1 MRPGHLCM
9 VETFPPPG
17 EPCNYRSIRDMSDSP
32 TSVPRRKLK
41 FLPTAATFKLLD
53 PLGVGTVGAV
63 YRAESPDISE
73 PVAVKLLHPTIAHDE
88 NIVDR
93 FQREIMIMQRLNHP
107 HIVRH
112 YGGGLMDGQYFYAMQ
127 LLEHGTLRDRIQEH
141 GPLTW
146 QQTAAY
152 AAQIASALQHAHNH
166 GIIHRD
172 LKASNLF
179 FGEDGQL
186 ILGDFGIARDTHEA
200 DVTGAGITVG
210 TYAYMS
216 PEQICAD
223 KQISGKAD
231 LYSLGCVMVEMLT
244 GKPPFSGLNFAQ
256 IWDQHLH
263 KQPESLREQGVDC
276 PEWLDNLIL
285 QLLEKDPERR
295 PFNARAVQ
303 GLIRDKL
310 EDEFGSDLSHLTQNL
325 PPMEAALSQQGMH
338 WGRLLIGILVIAG
351 LVAIAVLLDS

>member
-1 MRPGHLCM
+1 
-9 VETFPPPG
+9 
-17 EPCNYRSIRDMSDSP
+17 MSDP
-32 TSVPRRKLK
+32 QTSVPRRKLK
-41 FLPTAATFKLLD
+41 FLPTAATFKLLE

-63 YRAESPDISE
+63 FRAESPDIDE

-93 FQREIMIMQRLNHP
+93 FQREIMIMERLNHP

-127 LLEHGTLRDRIQEH
+127 LLRHGTLRDRLQAH
-141 GPLTW
+141 GPLPW
-146 QQTAAY
+146 QQAA
-152 AAQIASALQHAHNH
+152 AFTAQIASALQHAHNH

-200 DVTGAGITVG
+200 DVTGTGITVG

-244 GKPPFSGLNFAQ
+244 GKPPFTGLNFAQ

-263 KQPESLREQGVDC
+263 KKPAGMREQGVDC
-276 PEWLDNLIL
+276 PQWLDNLIL

-303 GLIRDKL
+303 GLIKDHL
-310 EDEFGSDLSHLTQNL
+310 EDEFGSDLAQLTQNL
-325 PPMEAALSQQGMH
+325 PPLEEIRSYRGIS
-338 WGRLLIGILVIAG
+338 WGRLLVGILAIAA
-351 LVAIAVLLDS
+351 LIAAVLLLEK

>member
-1 MRPGHLCM
+1 
-9 VETFPPPG
+9 
-17 EPCNYRSIRDMSDSP
+17 MSDRSKSMP
-32 TSVPRRKLK
+32 HRKLK
-41 FLPTAATFKLLD
+41 FLPTAATFKLLE

-63 YRAESPDISE
+63 FRAESPDIKE
-73 PVAVKLLHPTIAHDE
+73 PVAVKLLHPTVAHDE

-93 FQREIMIMQRLNHP
+93 FQREITIMERLNHP
-107 HIVRH
+107 HIVRN
-112 YGGGLMDGQYFYAMQ
+112 YGGGIMDGQYFYAMQ
-127 LLEHGTLRDRIQEH
+127 LLEHGTLRDRLRQH
-141 GPLTW
+141 GPFNW
-146 QQTAAY
+146 QQAAAY
-152 AAQIASALQHAHNH
+152 AAQIAAALQHAHNH

-179 FGEDGQL
+179 FGAEGQL

-200 DVTGAGITVG
+200 DVTGDGITVG

-244 GKPPFSGLNFAQ
+244 GKPPFTGLNFAQ

-263 KQPESLREQGVDC
+263 KKPERMRDRGIDC
-276 PEWLDNLIL
+276 PEWLDDLIM
-285 QLLEKDPERR
+285 QLLEKDPEQR

-303 GLIRDKL
+303 GLIRERL
-310 EDEFGSDLSHLTQNL
+310 EDEFGEDATQFTKNM
-325 PPMEAALSQQGMH
+325 PPLEDHSPPTGPSR
-338 WGRLLIGILVIAG
+338 GRILVAMLALAG
-351 LVAIAVLLDS
+351 LIAAVLLLNQ